1 MTNQTF
7 ETGQRVYSAGGASA
21 LYVAKIGSGHVV
33 QPFILSDCDEDGYYN
48 EGIDLWDKVYA
59 KPPREVLDAECQR
72 LREQVVAIRQ
82 ELTDLQSQRQSLA
95 SERQALMDRL
105 QQHEALRY
113 LDDFLNAKITHYVL
127 QDGEDGG
134 WKVLDTKAFC
144 DARPYGYYERTLTL
158 YAGVRNNKQ
167 DLAWK
172 IKNESSLSH
181 KEIFAF
187 PSEELATEKA
197 RSIVAAELQ
206 KQIQEVR
213 KGYVYQVDRVVR
225 NAQALAVPIPAELTA
240 AVSEYRRAEAEA
252 AKAAALKALA
262 EADAKL
268 QAIPAAIS

>member
-7 ETGQRVYSAGGASA
+7 ETGQRVYSASGASA
-21 LYVAKIGSGHVV
+21 LYVAKIDSGHVV
-33 QPFILSDCDEDGYYN
+33 QPFIQPDYDEDDYYAD
-48 EGIDLWDKVYA
+48 GIELWDKVFA
-59 KPPREVLDAECQR
+59 KPPREVLDSECQR

-113 LDDFLNAKITHYVL
+113 LDDFLNAKITHYVVK
-127 QDGEDGG
+127 DADSGG

-144 DARPYGYYERTLTL
+144 EACPFGYYERTLTL

-172 IKNESSLSH
+172 IKTSSDVGE

-187 PSEELATEKA
+187 PSQELATEKA

-206 KQIQEVR
+206 QQVQQVQ
-213 KGYVYQVDRVVR
+213 KGYVYQVDSVVR
-225 NAQALAVPIPAELTA
+225 NARALAVPIPDELTSA
-240 AVSEYRRAEAEA
+240 LTEYRRAEAEK

-268 QAIPAAIS
+268 QAIPAAVS